1 MENPSWSRAE
11 WGDDKK
17 QYLTPE
23 EVTQKKQR
31 KQAYVYNDIENFKI
45 FLQKK
50 KNKSLQNTRK
60 TEIEAFNKKVT
71 IFQEET
77 EYLWTPEMKTYI
89 QDHTSYGHRTPQTKQ
104 VDPGADQVQAYRRD
118 AMGRIITQD
127 GAGR

>member
-60 TEIEAFNKKVT
+60 TEIEEFKKKVK

-89 QDHTSYGHRTPQTKQ
+89 QDHTSYGHRTPQTTQ
-104 VDPGADQVQAYRRD
+104 LGPGQ
-118 AMGRIITQD
+118 T
-127 GAGR
+127 